1 MLQLAL
7 LVFSTEYDI
16 DPLVRETSLIDPV
29 EFGKHQEW
37 TDEFVYFLQN
47 LVDEEDTSWIA
58 MAKFQIVC
66 ALYCLR
72 NPSADN
78 ERITDV
84 VYAIC
89 EDPEDDTFRLGGLH
103 LKFMGTDRV
112 QAEMKSARDFNVL
125 VSISPRADDLEDE
138 E

>member
-1 MLQLAL
+1 M
-7 LVFSTEYDI
+7 FSTEYEI
-16 DPLVRETSLIDPV
+16 DPLIRETSLIDPA

-47 LVDEEDTSWIA
+47 LVDEEDISWIA
-58 MAKFQIVC
+58 MAKFQLIS

-72 NPSADN
+72 NPSADD
-78 ERITDV
+78 ERISDV

-89 EDPEDDTFRLGGLH
+89 QDPEDDTFRLRGLH

-112 QAEMKSARDFNVL
+112 QAEMKAARDFNVL
-125 VSISPRADDLEDE
+125 IPISPHAHDLEDE